1 MNIDPRKLPF
11 LIAVISLP
19 SVAVYLGAGEA
30 LRVSEKP
37 SEYIGLIFSILA
49 ASLFATVSILGD
61 PGNLIRGGWRTAWEG
76 AKGVQFR
83 LMRLT
88 YLFVLYMAV
97 LFLLVVTEV
106 IEAKCLTGLY
116 WVHGVFAW
124 LSIAAFIMSMW
135 LPFEIK
141 NIQVSRLEQEI
152 SYRKAARAKRDEQRR
167 REEARQDRTSD

>member
-1 MNIDPRKLPF
+1 MNIDGRKIPF
-11 LIAVISLP
+11 LLVLFGLP
-19 SVAVYLGAGEA
+19 SLAVYLGAGEA

-61 PGNLIRGGWRTAWEG
+61 PSNLVRGGWRTAWEQ

-88 YLFVLYMAV
+88 YLFVLYMIV
-97 LFLLVVTEV
+97 LLLLVISEV
-106 IEAKCLTGLY
+106 VEAKCMSNFY
-116 WVHGVFAW
+116 WVHSALAW
-124 LSIAAFIMSMW
+124 VSIAAFLLSML

-141 NIQVSRLEQEI
+141 NIQISRLEQEI
-152 SYRKAARAKRDEQRR
+152 KNRKSSGSGGGGQA
-167 REEARQDRTSD
+167 S